1 MIRIEILGAGCV
13 KCNKTFQ
20 VVSEYVTKHGLPYEV
35 VKVEDLDEIL
45 KYGILMTPGL
55 VVDGQLVMRGKVP
68 KEKDLAQ
75 LLQNKE

>member
-1 MIRIEILGAGCV
+1 MKIEILGTGCV
-13 KCNKTFQ
+13 KCKKTFQ
-20 VVSEYVTKHGLPYEV
+20 VVSDYVTKHNLPYEV

-75 LLQNKE
+75 LLQSKE